1 VLSRLAVVVRVDPEM
16 IRVETLNGKSTSG
29 KETKRSHATGCCLR
43 DLRVL
48 IENLNLNLN
57 LNMNS
62 V

>member
-1 VLSRLAVVVRVDPEM
+1 MVVRVDPEM

-57 LNMNS
+57 S